1 MYNRKVLPVRL
12 LLLRFSSVSQVR
24 LPISDGM
31 LPNEKYYDSGQRRNK
46 DILVTSTE
54 QMYLCAYENAYKN
67 DFSIGDIEIHTEFVK
82 HRPVHCLRGPSQ
94 LLRQIHPR

>member
-1 MYNRKVLPVRL
+1 MRL

-31 LPNEKYYDSGQRRNK
+31 FPNEKYNDSGQRREKN
-46 DILVTSTE
+46 ILVT
-54 QMYLCAYENAYKN
+54 YNRPNYKN
-67 DFSIGDIEIHTEFVK
+67 NLSIGDIEIHTEVVK